1 MKECWDFKPI
11 HIAQIL
17 TPILV
22 KGRILHL
29 LGGIARYQPSV
40 LNDGNIKSFL
50 RWAITTLTHQ
60 LFQEQ
65 NADTNLIT
73 GAMRGLDNYLFQF
86 YNVIQQSKGLYDIDP
101 CERHVLMV

>member
-1 MKECWDFKPI
+1 
-11 HIAQIL
+11 
-17 TPILV
+17 V
-22 KGRILHL
+22 KGQILHL

-50 RWAITTLTHQ
+50 RWSITTLTHQ

-73 GAMRGLDNYLFQF
+73 GAVRGLDNYLFQF
-86 YNVIQQSKGLYDIDP
+86 NNIIQQSKGVYAMDLRE
-101 CERHVLMV
+101 CHVLMI